1 MGHEQPLGWFSRMLM
16 LAELVTATTLKYR
29 LEFGQ
34 AASEPQKPKS
44 NGQEREW
51 RAHLE
56 ISQKIDHASRLRTLG
71 DNEIGNRTDQC
82 EIPSKRRRHSDHKPS
97 ALRVLQIRNE

>member
-1 MGHEQPLGWFSRMLM
+1 MTAAVPRKPTIGGDAMGHEQPLGWFSRMLM

-44 NGQEREW
+44 NGQERGG
-51 RAHLE
+51 AP
-56 ISQKIDHASRLRTLG
+56 TL
-71 DNEIGNRTDQC
+71 
-82 EIPSKRRRHSDHKPS
+82 K
-97 ALRVLQIRNE
+97 